1 MAAMTTLLVSES
13 QITAC
18 EDTQLLLDA
27 LRECQSQFFSQLSR
41 MAAIVRR
48 LDELGVEMAIENS
61 MLSYVRLIAHG
72 QLSQSLFA
80 TWHCEP
86 KLLEAARQLPL
97 PIQERIAENEPVKVM
112 EINGDHRM
120 VRPGDLTRNE
130 MKQVFAGKRLRTD
143 AEQVGWLRERL
154 QKIAAKSSPI
164 QSDGVTIDRRR
175 KGIVANGLFIPL
187 AELAGYVSSL
197 SR

>member
-1 MAAMTTLLVSES
+1 METLSVLTDSDILAS
-13 QITAC
+13 S
-18 EDTQLLLDA
+18 DTQLLLEA
-27 LRECQSQFFSQLSR
+27 LRECHGQFFKNLSR

-48 LDELGVEMAIENS
+48 LDELGVEVAIENS

-86 KLLEAARQLPL
+86 KLLECARQLPIPL
-97 PIQERIAENEPVKVM
+97 QEKIADNEALKVM
-112 EINGDHRM
+112 GLDGDHRM
-120 VRPGDLTRNE
+120 VRPGDMTQAE

-143 AEQVGWLRERL
+143 AEQVGWLRERM
-154 QKIAAKSSPI
+154 QKIAAKSQPKEGP
-164 QSDGVTIDRRR
+164 GVTLDRRR
-175 KGIVANGLFIPL
+175 KGIVANGLFIHL
-187 AELAGYVSSL
+187 TELASYVSSL